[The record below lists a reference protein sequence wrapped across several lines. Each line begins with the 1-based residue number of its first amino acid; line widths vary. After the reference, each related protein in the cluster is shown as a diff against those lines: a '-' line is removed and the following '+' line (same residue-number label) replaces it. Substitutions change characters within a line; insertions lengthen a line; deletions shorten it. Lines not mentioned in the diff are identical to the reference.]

1 MEYSREK
8 MVEILDEEGYFLGFI
23 NIIDLLVLLLVL
35 AVIVAGS
42 ALVLGGTNNEQ
53 QTKSA
58 TIEIRVENVQ
68 PYVADAIPDSGP
80 INNGNVTSLK
90 NKSVTPATVYV
101 PDQNGEL
108 QEQSHPRLKTVE
120 LEVTVPVT
128 DTGDELQFDHQS
140 LSVGNRIAIDLGTVE
155 LRGNVTRTEYTD

>member
-8 MVEILDEEGYFLGFI
+8 MVEIIDEEGYFLGFI

-42 ALVLGGTNNEQ
+42 ALVFGGTGQ
-53 QTKSA
+53 QTESA

-80 INNGNVTSLK
+80 INNGNVTSLE